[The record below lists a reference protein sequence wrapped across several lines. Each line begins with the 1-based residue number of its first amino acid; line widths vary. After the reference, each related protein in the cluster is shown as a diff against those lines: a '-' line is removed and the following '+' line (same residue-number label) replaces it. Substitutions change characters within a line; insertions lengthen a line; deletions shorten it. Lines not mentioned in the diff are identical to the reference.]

1 MTAQT
6 YGGRDRAAS
15 PGGDAPA
22 LPSISNPNS
31 SSHCSPGPKQYNFSL
46 VFVKIKQTKS
56 SHCRSPFVWV
66 AIPKSHFFF
75 GFFLCFRTQKCL
87 YTPCIKH
94 QQNHEIDLRILVTGK
109 PKRAP
114 RSLNTWVRS
123 SQPVLPK
130 PVDGFCALKSCK
142 ASLKKQTKKKPQTHL
157 FWSICCKY

>member
-1 MTAQT
+1 MLCQNHPRKPGASQIRAWSCHHVTAQT

-15 PGGDAPA
+15 RGGDAPA

-109 PKRAP
+109 PKLSSKEP
-114 RSLNTWVRS
+114 QHLGEIFTTSLAKTS
-123 SQPVLPK
+123 
-130 PVDGFCALKSCK
+130 
-142 ASLKKQTKKKPQTHL
+142 
-157 FWSICCKY
+157 